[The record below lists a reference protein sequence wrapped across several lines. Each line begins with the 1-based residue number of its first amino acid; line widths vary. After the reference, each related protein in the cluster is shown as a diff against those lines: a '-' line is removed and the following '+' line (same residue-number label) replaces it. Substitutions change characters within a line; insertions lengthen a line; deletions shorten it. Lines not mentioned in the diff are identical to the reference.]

1 MNGNYYKLLFLLNM
15 KKIKNETENR
25 DKRMNKVREKVSS
38 GKRLRFLTIL
48 LTAALLTTAC
58 GGGGLTSE
66 QLRVLEETKE
76 AALSAEKKV
85 QSQKRERKD
94 LNEDLAV
101 KKAELKK
108 LLEEK
113 EVLMERFQKI
123 QELNR
128 DETEADRSNVEEKI
142 VGESENGGNN

>member
-1 MNGNYYKLLFLLNM
+1 MNVNYYKLLFLLNI
-15 KKIKNETENR
+15 KKMKNEMKNR
-25 DKRMNKVREKVSS
+25 DKRMNKVNEKVSS
-38 GKRLRFLTIL
+38 GKKLRFITIL
-48 LTAALLTTAC
+48 LTAVLLSTAC

-94 LNEDLAV
+94 LNEDLAA
-101 KKAELKK
+101 KKTELKK

-113 EVLMERFQKI
+113 EVLMEKFRKI

-128 DETEADRSNVEEKI
+128 DETETETSNVEEEN